1 MFRSDAFRQQ
11 TQAWQQQFRQLQS
24 AGLLQR
30 IFAWIILGLVMML
43 TLTLLVFVVLLSW
56 ILIPLMLYRAR
67 RQMRKA
73 TEAGQQQQQFYRQH
87 KQQSQNESNIIEGEI
102 ISRRDD

>member
-43 TLTLLVFVVLLSW
+43 TLTILVFVVLLSW

-67 RQMRKA
+67 KQMRKA
-73 TEAGQQQQQFYRQH
+73 QEAGYQQQQFSRQN
-87 KQQSQNESNIIEGEI
+87 SQHSRHEHNIIEGEV
-102 ISRRDD
+102 ISRKED

>member
-11 TQAWQQQFRQLQS
+11 AQNWQQQFRQLQS

-30 IFAWIILGLVMML
+30 IFAWILLGLVMML
-43 TLTLLVFVVLLSW
+43 SLALLVFVVLLSW

-67 RQMRKA
+67 KQMRKA
-73 TEAGQQQQQFYRQH
+73 QDAGYQRQQFSQRH
-87 KQQSQNESNIIEGEI
+87 SQQSRHETNIIEGEV
-102 ISRRDD
+102 ISRKED

>member
-11 TQAWQQQFRQLQS
+11 AQTWQHQFRQLQS
-24 AGLLQR
+24 AGWLQR
-30 IFAWIILGLVMML
+30 IVAWIMLGLVMML
-43 TLTLLVFVVLLSW
+43 SLALLVFVVLLSW

-73 TEAGQQQQQFYRQH
+73 RETGYQQQQFSQRH
-87 KQQSQNESNIIEGEI
+87 SQQSRHETNIIEGEI
-102 ISRRDD
+102 ISRKDE

>member
-1 MFRSDAFRQQ
+1 MFRSDAFRQK
-11 TQAWQQQFRQLQS
+11 TQAWQQQFRQFQS

-43 TLTLLVFVVLLSW
+43 SLTLLVFVVLLSW

-73 TEAGQQQQQFYRQH
+73 QQAGSQQQPF
-87 KQQSQNESNIIEGEI
+87 SQKSRHENHIIEGEVI
-102 ISRRDD
+102 NRKED

>member
-11 TQAWQQQFRQLQS
+11 TQNWQQQFRQLQS

-30 IFAWIILGLVMML
+30 IFGWILLGLVIML
-43 TLTLLVFVVLLSW
+43 SLTLLVFVILLSW

-73 TEAGQQQQQFYRQH
+73 QEAGYQRQQFSQRST
-87 KQQSQNESNIIEGEI
+87 QQASDEANIIEGEI
-102 ISRRDD
+102 ISRQDD

>member
-30 IFAWIILGLVMML
+30 IFAWIILGMIMVLS
-43 TLTLLVFVVLLSW
+43 LTLLVFVLLLSW

-73 TEAGQQQQQFYRQH
+73 SEAGQQYQQFYRQQ
-87 KQQSQNESNIIEGEI
+87 KQQSPHEANIIEGEI
-102 ISRRDD
+102 VSRRDD